1 MLSTVR
7 SFDLVLLEEGEEYVT
22 DAACNSFTF
31 FPSETNLSNWAK
43 FLESATEPQNAS
55 NLQVSRKGRIRVGTK
70 SLIFEPDALDMPLL
84 KLQFQHITTISELPK
99 NPCGVFVSCKQ
110 VTSIPTSIYN
120 GKSRFISPYTTYTCD
135 ASSSISS
142 SSLNKEKSS
151 LTRDGNDMDI
161 NNFPCYCFLF
171 TYSTQDIQKQQL
183 VEYKKLFYFNN
194 LYGNLNYNILKDREI
209 FNTSM
214 NYYRERGFSTNLI
227 PNREKLLL
235 GGGKESI
242 YCWRLKRMVRHG
254 GFCALTDKAIY
265 FQPCPNFSR
274 KLYKRINLDN
284 ILHVF
289 KRDSGLTTTGECST
303 ALEVVSLP
311 EELDDNIARKQYRCI
326 YLEFNLG
333 SDREKLVNTLKTLI
347 PRSFYA
353 IESRAFR
360 NEMTELWRMGL
371 LPNFQYLDFLN
382 CIAGRSRYDISH
394 YPVFPWVISDYSSQ
408 NLDLN
413 DPKVFRDLSK
423 PIGALNEERLQLIKN
438 RMYNLYQLS
447 NSSGSHTANKGN
459 KTNKQKETKEQQQEG
474 TQKKM
479 DNMERLWNMG
489 YYLYGSHY
497 STPALIVFFLIRLLP
512 ECQLRLYGGRFDSA
526 ARTFKNIQETFQN
539 TYSGHSSFF
548 ELIPEFYENNELF
561 LKNTLNITTQEG
573 RLGDVELPKWAHN
586 NPCQFLKTMR
596 LALESEYVSKNLTNW
611 IDLIFGYKQTGQ
623 NSILNNN
630 TYHPL
635 TYLGSVHAGKLKP
648 STAIANFLRTMDSQ
662 AISVQ
667 VREFG
672 QSPIILFDTPHPRKI
687 VFNEFNFED
696 VYNSAPWFIYVE
708 KHSEL
713 FTKGGLE
720 ISDSFRLNRTI
731 VPTYGRGHL
740 NEISELVSK
749 EKLNVIELPRVDK
762 VTNVGFLS
770 DYYYYLT
777 SQGVIHFRKFRGG
790 TTSTEYSDYNDE
802 DDDNNREEDD
812 GSNIRSSGVNGD
824 SADGYANKVNY
835 LNGVNGCND
844 KDKLHENEL
853 DQYTDYSKVLNVSK
867 YSLTC
872 GICVNKSLF
881 TSDTC
886 GYLHMINYGI
896 ISNDL
901 VNTGDSFKDLEN
913 EYLNVY
919 DDDFCYMPRGSSNID
934 KGRHFTTYQLHDDS
948 ITCIDYED
956 GYLVTGGL
964 DETVRRFQLTNT
976 GLHEVMIFDESSG
989 LTCLC
994 CKNDL
999 LLSCVVNGKLNLWD
1013 IRTPNTPIWSYEPTT
1028 DKMVLS
1034 CGISNHFIQV
1044 VSKSTDP
1051 VVFWDIRMLNSLG
1064 SCDSFMKQL
1073 NIDYVPLSSYCDP
1086 GDHISLTTVAAP
1098 VATNGSSVTRTHLS
1112 RLHESTFYIYD
1123 LNLKNKVSSLNLNL
1137 KNPTMTCINP
1147 FSKHNNLRA
1156 IIANNRGDSIAI
1168 YD

>member
-22 DAACNSFTF
+22 DAACNSFTL

-43 FLESATEPQNAS
+43 FLESATEPQNVAS
-55 NLQVSRKGRIRVGTK
+55 VQVSRKGRIRVGTK

-84 KLQFQHITTISELPK
+84 KLQFQHITTISEFPK
-99 NPCGVFVSCKQ
+99 NPCG
-110 VTSIPTSIYN
+110 
-120 GKSRFISPYTTYTCD
+120 
-135 ASSSISS
+135 
-142 SSLNKEKSS
+142 
-151 LTRDGNDMDI
+151 
-161 NNFPCYCFLF
+161 
-171 TYSTQDIQKQQL
+171 
-183 VEYKKLFYFNN
+183 YKKLFYFNN
-194 LYGNLNYNILKDREI
+194 LYGNLSYNMLKDREI
-209 FNTSM
+209 FNMSM

-333 SDREKLVNTLKTLI
+333 SDREKLVGTLKTLI

-394 YPVFPWVISDYSSQ
+394 YPVFPWILSDYSSQ

-423 PIGALNEERLQLIKN
+423 PIGALNEERLQLIKK

-447 NSSGSHTANKGN
+447 NASGSHTVNKGN
-459 KTNKQKETKEQQQEG
+459 KANKQKEQHQEG
-474 TQKKM
+474 AQKR
-479 DNMERLWNMG
+479 MENVEGLWNMG

-561 LKNTLNITTQEG
+561 LKNTLNITTQDG

-586 NPCQFLKTMR
+586 NPCKFLKTMR

-648 STAIANFLRTMDSQ
+648 STAISNFLRTMDSQ

-687 VFNEFNFED
+687 VFNEFNFD
-696 VYNSAPWFIYVE
+696 DAYNSAPWFIYVE

-731 VPTYGRGHL
+731 VPTYGTGHL
-740 NEISELVSK
+740 REISELVSK
-749 EKLNVIELPRVDK
+749 DKLNVMELPRVDK
-762 VTNVGFLS
+762 VTNLGFLS

-777 SQGVIHFRKFRGG
+777 SQGVIHFRKFRAG
-790 TTSTEYSDYNDE
+790 TVSTEFSDYNDDGDGDRYGE
-802 DDDNNREEDD
+802 NREEDRAANNL
-812 GSNIRSSGVNGD
+812 SNGVNGD
-824 SADGYANKVNY
+824 RDDAYSNKAYYRNGMNGY
-835 LNGVNGCND
+835 ND
-844 KDKLHENEL
+844 SDEL
-853 DQYTDYSKVLNVSK
+853 EESGLERRKGYSKVLNVSK

-881 TSDTC
+881 TADTC
-886 GYLHMINYGI
+886 GYLHMINYAI

-901 VNTGDSFKDLEN
+901 VGSGDSLKDLEN
-913 EYLNVY
+913 EYLSVY
-919 DDDFCYMPRGSSNID
+919 EDDFCYMPRGSTNVD
-934 KGRHFTTYQLHDDS
+934 KGRHFTTYVSSIFSLRGVYAFIIMPHNNMSYIRIFAQLHDDS
-948 ITCIDYED
+948 VTCIDYED

-964 DETVRRFQLTNT
+964 DETVRRFQLTST
-976 GLHEVMIFDESSG
+976 GLHEVMIFDESAG

-1044 VSKSTDP
+1044 VSKSRDP

-1086 GDHISLTTVAAP
+1086 GDHISLTAVAGPA
-1098 VATNGSSVTRTHLS
+1098 ASNGCAVPRADAST
-1112 RLHESTFYIYD
+1112 LHESIFYIYD
-1123 LNLKNKVSSLNLNL
+1123 LSLKNRVSSLALGL
-1137 KNPTMTCINP
+1137 KNPTMTCVNP
-1147 FSKHNNLRA
+1147 FSQHNNLRA
-1156 IIANNRGDSIAI
+1156 IVANNRGDSVAI